1 MTIKKGGQQ
10 TSSLFISYLVYES
23 SQITL
28 EIIREGPKIVLST
41 KSPDY
46 QWILLTGLSLW

>member
-1 MTIKKGGQQ
+1 MTIKKGGHQ

-28 EIIREGPKIVLST
+28 EIIREGLKIVLSHQVA
-41 KSPDY
+41 DY
-46 QWILLTGLSLW
+46 Q

>member
-10 TSSLFISYLVYES
+10 TSSLFIGYLVYES

-28 EIIREGPKIVLST
+28 KIIREGSK
-41 KSPDY
+41 
-46 QWILLTGLSLW
+46 

>member
-1 MTIKKGGQQ
+1 MTIKKGEQQ

-28 EIIREGPKIVLST
+28 KIIRERLKIVLSHQVT
-41 KSPDY
+41 DY
-46 QWILLTGLSLW
+46 Q